1 MKLLDTNVFLRYIA
15 EPKTSQ
21 DIAFNQLAAVFF
33 ERAARGEE
41 TFITTEA
48 VIAEVLYVLT
58 SRHLYAF
65 SREDAYD
72 SVTRLLT
79 LSGCRIEN
87 PQDVLSALGT
97 WRDTVSISFVEALCL
112 TIARQRR
119 LDLVTFDTA
128 LARAAG
134 TQRWDLR
141 STGDAPNPTVEMP

>member
-21 DIAFNQLAAVFF
+21 DIVFNQIAAEFF

-48 VIAEVLYVLT
+48 VIAEVVYVLA

-65 SREDAYD
+65 SREDACD
-72 SVTRLLT
+72 SVTRLIT

-87 PQDVLSALGT
+87 QQGVLSALGT
-97 WRDTVSISFVEALCL
+97 WRDTANVSFVDALCL
-112 TIARQRR
+112 TIARQRS
-119 LDLVTFDTA
+119 LELVTFDTA

-141 STGDAPNPTVEMP
+141 STDDVTNVEMP